1 MRMFTAKRSSLPFS
15 NLKDRRNQPMSKIP
29 ALFGSMVFS
38 DAVMKERLPAE
49 TYRDMKDAIREN
61 RSLDRS
67 VADIVAN
74 AMKDWAVEKGA
85 THYPVAS
92 AAIKCNFAALAYPSG
107 AALDIPMER
116 TVRLSSPSVR
126 EWDKR

>member
-1 MRMFTAKRSSLPFS
+1 
-15 NLKDRRNQPMSKIP
+15 MSRIP
-29 ALFGSMVFS
+29 ALFGSMVFG

-85 THYPVAS
+85 THYTHWFQPLTGITAEKHDS
-92 AAIKCNFAALAYPSG
+92 FISHLIEQLSDNLN
-107 AALDIPMER
+107 LDSNRIHHH
-116 TVRLSSPSVR
+116 SPSV
-126 EWDKR
+126 